1 MLSASTNH
9 HGRRHPRGTG
19 TPARSRPEASASH
32 RPAAGFTRVVVEWS
46 MGMAWRDV
54 VWHGMAWHGARP
66 ADDANIM
73 LHMMARGALP
83 CRHACGV
90 LGEPAGGMDDAPR

>member
-1 MLSASTNH
+1 
-9 HGRRHPRGTG
+9 
-19 TPARSRPEASASH
+19 
-32 RPAAGFTRVVVEWS
+32 